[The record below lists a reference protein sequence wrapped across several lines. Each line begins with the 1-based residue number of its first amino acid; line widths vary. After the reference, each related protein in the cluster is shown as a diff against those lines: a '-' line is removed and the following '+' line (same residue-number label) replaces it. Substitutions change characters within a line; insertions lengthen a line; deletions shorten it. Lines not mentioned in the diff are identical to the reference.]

1 MSPRRVHVNNNLFLK
16 TKSSFTNCR
25 WTFDSFCSLR
35 GRHFTKWRNT
45 SKNLKSQLI
54 VLGWFAH
61 RDIIGGLRL
70 PFSDVFVGLILYWV
84 QIKTQMQLHNVFSV
98 PLALVDS
105 IVCTY
110 FPLFCIIYGLLDMQS
125 MRVLWY
131 LFYTLA
137 YFLRILLFKN
147 AHSSTLFCTFVP
159 KLLWCHIWSFQDFQ
173 LFQLRLT
180 YLTPYEVGLQ
190 LNRQTTGASLG

>member
-1 MSPRRVHVNNNLFLK
+1 MSG
-16 TKSSFTNCR
+16 TSI
-25 WTFDSFCSLR
+25 CSLIC
-35 GRHFTKWRNT
+35 GT
-45 SKNLKSQLI
+45 SQIEGILQKNLKSQLI

-110 FPLFCIIYGLLDMQS
+110 FPLFCRIYGLLDMQN
-125 MRVLWY
+125 MQVLWY
-131 LFYTLA
+131 VCICFTPLHIFCAFYCSKMPTVQLC
-137 YFLRILLFKN
+137 F
-147 AHSSTLFCTFVP
+147 AHL
-159 KLLWCHIWSFQDFQ
+159 
-173 LFQLRLT
+173 
-180 YLTPYEVGLQ
+180 
-190 LNRQTTGASLG
+190 